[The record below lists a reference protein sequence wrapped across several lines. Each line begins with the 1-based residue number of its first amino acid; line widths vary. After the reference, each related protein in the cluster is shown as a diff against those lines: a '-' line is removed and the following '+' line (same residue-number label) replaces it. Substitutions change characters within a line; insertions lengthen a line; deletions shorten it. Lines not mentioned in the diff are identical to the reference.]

1 MPDETPTPE
10 NDEPSGNAEP
20 EGTSHAAS
28 GSIDQSEI
36 DALAAE
42 LDGLTGGTKPDGSPD
57 ADTAEPSAGSESQ
70 ADPGPDSD
78 RPGREDSSVA
88 ENAGTIAHSAQL
100 NAAIEVAGD
109 DQSAAGGVEPAEQAV
124 AAPTDKSE
132 TAGPASNAID
142 QNELDRLTAEL
153 KQQTEQG
160 GPATDTTEGVAG
172 SAPPAKGTVSHGS
185 DELSTVAN
193 ELAAEIDATVAAGQG
208 DADDGEN
215 DLAAEMAAVIAAE
228 AAQAVAAAATT
239 SESAAAVAASP
250 FEAPDLAADTAEAD
264 LASIEMLDD
273 VELDVTIELGRT
285 DMYIEDVLQLGV
297 GSVVQLDKAA
307 GDPVDIYVNSR
318 LIARGEVLVLNENFC
333 VRINDILSPIPEL
346 DGE

>member
-70 ADPGPDSD
+70 ADPGP
-78 RPGREDSSVA
+78 GREDSSVA
-88 ENAGTIAHSAQL
+88 ENAGTIAHTAQL

-185 DELSTVAN
+185 DELSTAAN
-193 ELAAEIDATVAAGQG
+193 ELAAEIDATVAADPG
-208 DADDGEN
+208 DADDGD

-228 AAQAVAAAATT
+228 AAQAVGAEM

>member
-10 NDEPSGNAEP
+10 NDAPSGNAEP

-42 LDGLTGGTKPDGSPD
+42 LDGLTGDTKPDGSPD
-57 ADTAEPSAGSESQ
+57 ADTAEPAAGSESQ

-78 RPGREDSSVA
+78 GPGREDSSVA
-88 ENAGTIAHSAQL
+88 ENAGTIAQTAQL

-109 DQSAAGGVEPAEQAV
+109 DEGAAEGGEPAEQAV
-124 AAPTDKSE
+124 AAPSDESE
-132 TAGPASNAID
+132 TAASTSNAID
-142 QNELDRLTAEL
+142 QKELDRLTAEL
-153 KQQTEQG
+153 KKQTEQS
-160 GPATDTTEGVAG
+160 GPATVTQGVTA
-172 SAPPAKGTVSHGS
+172 SAPPVNDAASDGS

-208 DADDGEN
+208 DADDGED